1 MTSPE
6 KPTITLSTKGQM
18 ILPKAIRQRRHW
30 DAGTRLVVE
39 DRPDGVMLTAAPL
52 FPPTRPEAVYGSLKH
67 AGPPRT
73 VEEMDATVLA
83 RATRNREKN
92 IENSRDIHTK

>member
-52 FPPTRPEAVYGSLKH
+52 FAPTRPEAVYGSLKH

-73 VEEMDATVLA
+73 VEEMDAGLA
-83 RATRNREKN
+83 AEARRRHA
-92 IENSRDIHTK
+92 RD